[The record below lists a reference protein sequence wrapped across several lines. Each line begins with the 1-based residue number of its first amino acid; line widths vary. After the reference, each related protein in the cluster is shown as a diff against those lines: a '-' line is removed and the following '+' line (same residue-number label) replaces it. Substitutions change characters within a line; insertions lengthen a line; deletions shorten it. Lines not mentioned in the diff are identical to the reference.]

1 MLIKRQLVSVLVG
14 CPNLQT
20 HKLSNSTSNRLFQE
34 YFDYMMIYEN
44 LYTNVCFVR
53 FTIHAKRGSDSQI
66 CQASLRRRHRC
77 SKIATGAIT
86 GAITGSSD
94 GETCWDLA
102 NLNAGPSCVPFSSN
116 RMFWVG
122 KKN

>member
-1 MLIKRQLVSVLVG
+1 MPIKRQFVSVLVR

-20 HKLSNSTSNRLFQE
+20 HKLSNSTSNWLFQE

-44 LYTNVCFVR
+44 LYMNVCFVR
-53 FTIHAKRGSDSQI
+53 FRKHAKRGSDSQI

-94 GETCWDLA
+94 G
-102 NLNAGPSCVPFSSN
+102 
-116 RMFWVG
+116 
-122 KKN
+122 